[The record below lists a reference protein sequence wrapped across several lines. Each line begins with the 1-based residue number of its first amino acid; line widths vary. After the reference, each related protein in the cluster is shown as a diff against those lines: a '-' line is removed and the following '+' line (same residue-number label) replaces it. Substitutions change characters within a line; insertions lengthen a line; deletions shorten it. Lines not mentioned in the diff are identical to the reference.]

1 MELTQHPLSAAF
13 PSMSADDFA
22 ALVQD
27 VKANGQREPIMLL
40 DGMVL
45 DGWHRY
51 RACTE
56 AGIKPQTFT
65 FPQDKDPVAFVLS
78 HNLHRR
84 HLTPSQR
91 AAAVVACTEWAPAH
105 RPKKAETISAFS
117 TTDKMAKAA
126 GTSDRT
132 IRDAKAAHKAGLGE
146 AVKEGAMT
154 AHEAA
159 KVARGGEP
167 KKTTLPPA
175 PAPERG
181 QTLPPPAEAP
191 APSDDFDPVAELE
204 RAHAEIQ
211 KLTAEIQAAEAD
223 DLKKE
228 AIKWRRAYEHAERQQ
243 SEAMDRAKQATDRE
257 AWTMKQLRRCGKAVG
272 VDDPKKIAA
281 AVEAMASERAAA

>member
-105 RPKKAETISAFS
+105 RPKKGETVSPLSKTNA
-117 TTDKMAKAA
+117 DMAKQAHV
-126 GTSDRT
+126 SDRT
-132 IRDAKAAHKAGLGE
+132 IKDAKAAHKAGLGE

-159 KVARGGEP
+159 KVARGKTANNKP
-167 KKTTLPPA
+167 KHAEKPA
-175 PAPERG
+175 KRTIEQRPADVE
-181 QTLPPPAEAP
+181 
-191 APSDDFDPVAELE
+191 APSDDDALIE
-204 RAHAEIQ
+204 AKHALADLADENE
-211 KLTAEIQAAEAD
+211 KL
-223 DLKKE
+223 
-228 AIKWRRAYEHAERQQ
+228 R
-243 SEAMDRAKQATDRE
+243 DR
-257 AWTMKQLRRCGKAVG
+257 L
-272 VDDPKKIAA
+272 
-281 AVEAMASERAAA
+281 AVEAIDASEEEKTAAAALIAELRARVKALEAELSAVKASRDTYMRESGEKDRQINYWRKQAEKAAKAAA